1 MPKVIRVIGC
11 IPVGETEPK
20 TMYLSLTDFG
30 KEVSNRVAI
39 EVVVGKPSLI
49 RIGFADELFFNGVA
63 FYQGY
68 RRKEPFRTNELRP
81 IRANKDMIL
90 ELSYTLAEFESLDKL
105 DFQTNPDDEPNRRS
119 RYGRDPVI

>member
-11 IPVGETEPK
+11 IPVGETKPE

-39 EVVVGKPSLI
+39 EVIVGQPSLI
-49 RIGFADELFFNGVA
+49 RIGFADELLFNGVS